1 MKANRMFLFLAMAM
15 TLFIA
20 SCSNHQNPL
29 PPPAQPNEAVVL
41 QHLAMRDGFVS
52 SELIPLSDGE
62 TPPLALRD
70 QVAVGSAIKVF
81 SIKKRI
87 SGVETVSHTES
98 LNDSTTLVTITRKTT
113 GSLILSASFNADAT
127 KPDTVLTK
135 PLEETFSRNVLFLR
149 KPNGDKFEAAGTI
162 ADLSK
167 DCVTGSG
174 SFSLVHNGTST
185 LIFFTQSTEFDDISC
200 SSLNNGDT
208 VKVESRQQM
217 TGVNNQQ
224 GWLAS
229 EIERDDELR
238 DDDDEHKFPEIR
250 FKKAALSLL
259 EGGTI
264 VQSARIAEL
273 RVFFSNSDS
282 VVVTSPLEFY
292 FFFEKKF
299 HHIMRVINKSD
310 IVRVAVLVES
320 SKADPEVV
328 LLRRGNTGEGK
339 VSLKRQ
345 LQLTSETNTGSAFRR
360 IFEIT
365 LPAHGIEGYFHS
377 VVEVWT
383 KESIYEDQAAISTHS
398 WGIPYVVH

>member
-20 SCSNHQNPL
+20 SCSNHENPL
-29 PPPAQPNEAVVL
+29 PPPVQPSEAAAL
-41 QHLAMRDGFVS
+41 QQLAMRDGFVS

-81 SIKKRI
+81 NIKKRI
-87 SGVETVSHTES
+87 SGVETFSHTES
-98 LNDSTTLVTITRKTT
+98 LNDSTALVTITRKTT

-135 PLEETFSRNVLFLR
+135 PLEETFSRNVLFLL
-149 KPNGDKFEAAGTI
+149 KPNGDKFEATGTV

-185 LIFFTQSTEFDDISC
+185 LIFFAHTTEFDDVSC

-208 VKVESRQQM
+208 VQVESRQQM
-217 TGVNNQQ
+217 TGANNQQ

-229 EIERDDELR
+229 EIEREDKLQ
-238 DDDDEHKFPEIR
+238 DDDHEIK

-259 EGGTI
+259 EGGTATK
-264 VQSARIAEL
+264 SARITEL
-273 RVFFSNSDS
+273 RVFFSNNDS
-282 VVVTSPLEFY
+282 VIVTSPLEFY

-299 HHIMRVINKSD
+299 HHAMRVINKSD
-310 IVRVAVLVES
+310 IVRVAVVVES

-328 LLRRGNTGEGK
+328 LLRRGNAAEGK

-345 LQLTSETNTGSAFRR
+345 LQLISETNTGAAFRR
-360 IFEIT
+360 VFEIT
-365 LPAHGIEGYFHS
+365 LPAHGIQGYFHS

-383 KESIYEDQAAISTHS
+383 KESIYDDQAAVSTHS